1 MSTTHPQ
8 AASRATDFFHNVL
21 WSWLGVLFS
30 LASGLF
36 LSPYVIHHLG
46 DERYGIW
53 VLVFSLVDYYALVD
67 FGFRSAVVKYAAH
80 FRATGEMDRLETLV
94 STGLVYF
101 SMAAIVVAAAS
112 FVVARNVTRWF
123 HVLPRDA
130 DAFRFLTI
138 TVGLAFAL
146 GVVFSTCSAVLEG
159 YQRFDIT
166 SRILIVNNAVR
177 VAGCFA
183 VIFLGF
189 GLKAMGMCVLA
200 GQTIGYA
207 LTYKALR
214 DILPGRTFPPR
225 KARLSSLRQMLSY
238 GAHTFVA
245 NISLIVLNQNA
256 PVLIGHF
263 LSTRLVAYYSF
274 PLRLLGYSVDL
285 VSRLGMV
292 TSTKA
297 AELTAYGDM
306 KTIARMAILVNRYCL
321 MMFLPLTV
329 YLAIFGRQ
337 LLRVWLN
344 PAFGAESAPLFP
356 VLGAG
361 VVIAVAAQY
370 NSSSILFGLA
380 KHAVLARA
388 VLVEA
393 ILSVAALWYAI
404 PRYGIFSAACIT
416 AVLMIVSRGI
426 VVPYALSRYL
436 EVAFGRYMWGIYGK
450 ALAIAAPVSVV
461 TWLANHAIGEPA
473 SWTVVLGGGAA
484 MATCCYA
491 LILFRGV
498 EPEHRAM
505 VLDWAKAGL
514 RSLY

>member
-1 MSTTHPQ
+1 MSAPSPQ
-8 AASRATDFFHNVL
+8 SASRATDFFHNVL

-30 LASGLF
+30 LVAGLF

-53 VLVFSLVDYYALVD
+53 VLVFSLVDYYGLVD
-67 FGFRSAVVKYAAH
+67 FGFRSAVVKYVAH

-94 STGLVYF
+94 STGLAYF

-138 TVGLAFAL
+138 TVGIAFAL
-146 GVVFSTCSAVLEG
+146 GVVFSTCTAVLEG

-166 SRILIVNNAVR
+166 SRVMIVNNAVR

-189 GLKAMGMCVLA
+189 GLKAMGICVLA

-207 LTYKALR
+207 LTYRELR
-214 DILPGRTFPPR
+214 GILPGRTFAPR
-225 KARLSSLRQMLSY
+225 KASLSSLRQMLSY

-256 PVLIGHF
+256 PLLIGHF

-274 PLRLLGYSVDL
+274 PLRLLSYSADMVG
-285 VSRLGMV
+285 RLGMV
-292 TSTKA
+292 TGTKA

-321 MMFLPLTV
+321 MLFLPLTV

-337 LLRVWLN
+337 LLKVWLN
-344 PAFGAESAPLFP
+344 PAFAAESAPLLP

-361 VVIAVAAQY
+361 VVVAVAAQY
-370 NSSSILFGLA
+370 NSSAILYGLA
-380 KHAVLARA
+380 KHAALARA
-388 VLVEA
+388 VLIEA
-393 ILSVAALWYAI
+393 ILSVAGLWYAV
-404 PRYGIFSAACIT
+404 PRYGILSAAYIT
-416 AVLMIVSRGI
+416 AALMIVSRGL

-436 EVAFGRYMWGIYGK
+436 GVAFGRYMWGIYGR
-450 ALAIAAPVSVV
+450 ALAIAAPVSAV
-461 TWLANHAIGEPA
+461 TWLANHAMGEPA
-473 SWTVVLGGGAA
+473 SWAVVLGGGAA
-484 MATCCYA
+484 MAGCYYT
-491 LILFRGV
+491 LVIFRGI

-505 VLDWAKAGL
+505 VLAWAKARLGHPT
-514 RSLY
+514 